1 MVSAADATQAQVSGQ
16 PSSPGQGTAVQSG
29 AGSKTK
35 PARDKDKEKEKDKD
49 KDKDREKD
57 REKPTSA
64 KLNPEKEFLKEALE
78 LASHIDVDRV
88 LFVFDAMPPF
98 DDLKKKRSVRKKL
111 VVATP
116 SEKVGARCEEEGI
129 AHEII
134 PAYAFDR
141 FDKIKISLAACVTSN
156 LLTDGMTVLCVAG
169 KINTASMDTCMLTRI
184 GDHSEESSALGVL
197 QAGSEFS
204 AQVLECVLNLA
215 LNIGYEGYEGSP
227 VGTILVVG
235 DSVAVMEKSKQLT
248 LNPFQGYSEAEKNIL
263 DPKVRD
269 AIRNYALL
277 DGAIIVREDGV
288 VLAAGR
294 YLRSPEDLEIELPLG
309 LGTRNAAALLIT
321 KNTKAITFL
330 VSKTNGAVR
339 IFKDGMLAVE
349 FKQPHRR
356 TL

>member
-1 MVSAADATQAQVSGQ
+1 MVSAADTAQTQVSNQ
-16 PSSPGQGTAVQSG
+16 PSSPGQGTSLQST
-29 AGSKTK
+29 AAAKTK
-35 PARDKDKEKEKDKD
+35 TAKEKEKDKEREKD
-49 KDKDREKD
+49 KDKDREK
-57 REKPTSA
+57 EKDKPSSV
-64 KLNPEKEFLKEALE
+64 KFNPEKEFLKEALE
-78 LASHIDVDRV
+78 MASHLAIDRV
-88 LFVFDAMPPF
+88 LFVFDVMPPF
-98 DDLKKKRSVRKKL
+98 EDLKKKRSVRKKL

-116 SEKVGARCEEEGI
+116 SEKIGARCEEEGI
-129 AHEII
+129 VHEII

-141 FDKIKISLAACVTSN
+141 FDKIKISVAACVTSN
-156 LLTDGMTVLCVAG
+156 LLTDGMTVLCIAG
-169 KINTASMDTCMLTRI
+169 KLNTANMDTCMLTRI

-215 LNIGYEGYEGSP
+215 LNIGYEGFEGSP
-227 VGTILVVG
+227 VGTIFVVG

-294 YLRSPEDLEIELPLG
+294 YLRASEDLEIELPLG
-309 LGTRNAAALLIT
+309 LGARNAAALFIT
-321 KNTKAITFL
+321 KDTKAITFL
-330 VSKTNGAVR
+330 VSKTNGAIR

>member
-1 MVSAADATQAQVSGQ
+1 MVSSADATQAQVSGQ
-16 PSSPGQGTAVQSG
+16 PSSSGQGTALQSS
-29 AGSKTK
+29 AASKTK
-35 PARDKDKEKEKDKD
+35 TAKDKDKEKDKD
-49 KDKDREKD
+49 KDKDREKERD
-57 REKPTSA
+57 KPSSA

-78 LASHIDVDRV
+78 MASHIDVDRV

-98 DDLKKKRSVRKKL
+98 EDLKRKRSVRKKL

-169 KINTASMDTCMLTRI
+169 KINTATMDTCMLTRI

-294 YLRSPEDLEIELPLG
+294 YLRSAEDLEIELPLG

-339 IFKDGMLAVE
+339 IFKDGVLAVE

>member
-1 MVSAADATQAQVSGQ
+1 MVSPSDTTQSQGSGQ
-16 PSSPGQGTAVQSG
+16 GLSPGQSTPAQSATSTKG
-29 AGSKTK
+29 KTSK
-35 PARDKDKEKEKDKD
+35 DKDKEKDKD
-49 KDKDREKD
+49 KDKEKD
-57 REKPTSA
+57 KEKPPTI
-64 KLNPEKEFLKEALE
+64 KLTPEKAFLKEALE
-78 LASHIDVDRV
+78 MASHIEVDRV
-88 LFVFDAMPPF
+88 LFVFDVMPPIE
-98 DDLKKKRSVRKKL
+98 DLKKKRSVRKKL

-116 SEKVGARCEEEGI
+116 SEKIGARCEEEGI

-156 LLTDGMTVLCVAG
+156 LLTDGMTVLCIAG

-204 AQVLECVLNLA
+204 AQVLECILNLA
-215 LNIGYEGYEGSP
+215 LNIGYEGFEGSP
-227 VGTILVVG
+227 VGTIFVVG
-235 DSVAVMEKSKQLT
+235 DTVAVMEKSKQLT
-248 LNPFQGYSEAEKNIL
+248 LNPFQGYSESEKNIL

-294 YLRSPEDLEIELPLG
+294 YLRTSEDLEVDLPLG
-309 LGTRNAAALLIT
+309 LGARNAAALLIT
-321 KNTKAITFL
+321 KTTKAITFL
-330 VSKTNGAVR
+330 VSKTNGAIR